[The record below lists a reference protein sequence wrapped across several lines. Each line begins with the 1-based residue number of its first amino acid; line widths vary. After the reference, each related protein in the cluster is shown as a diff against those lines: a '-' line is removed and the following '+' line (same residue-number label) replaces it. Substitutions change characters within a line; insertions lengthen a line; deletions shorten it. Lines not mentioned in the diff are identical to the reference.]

1 QTCALPISRDG
12 WNDFDSVTVREPAV
26 PRMIQQHL
34 VVHGKVE
41 HGVVELLAETGNPA
55 IEHVD
60 ERRDR
65 RHGLIDGEGI
75 GCADAKRGG
84 KADENHGPS
93 IASSSLLHSDTGTP
107 FGSRLEIS

>member
-1 QTCALPISRDG
+1 MTTIAMPARSRGRTSGGGGAAARTSSPMVSTARDG

-65 RHGLIDGEGI
+65 RHGSLTVRVS
-75 GCADAKRGG
+75 DAPTRSAAGRR
-84 KADENHGPS
+84 
-93 IASSSLLHSDTGTP
+93 T
-107 FGSRLEIS
+107 RRM